1 MNNWYNFSYFF
12 IFLFLQEDMWKR
24 GKPSNSHIVV
34 AISAAKWCDDV
45 AVVLHSVMKIVNQW
59 EEEEEREKKRELPI
73 IPEERKRENI
83 SALSLKKTCIS
94 FQYFCIL
101 FYFFFHFVLIIT
113 QWKEMAQALARND
126 SQTKAQWQRV
136 DE

>member
-24 GKPSNSHIVV
+24 GKPSNSHTVV

-59 EEEEEREKKRELPI
+59 EEEEVREKKRELPI

-101 FYFFFHFVLIIT
+101 FYLFFHFVLIIT

>member
-24 GKPSNSHIVV
+24 GKPSNSHTVV

-83 SALSLKKTCIS
+83 SALSLKKT
-94 FQYFCIL
+94 YFFPIFLHFIL
-101 FYFFFHFVLIIT
+101 FIFSFCFNYHPV
-113 QWKEMAQALARND
+113 ERNG
-126 SQTKAQWQRV
+126 SSTS
-136 DE
+136 